1 MNDLKT
7 IRSEIDALDAT
18 IMGALDAR
26 FALMSEVK
34 RIKAQEGLKTTDSA
48 RESRVLEKAESFRF
62 TASIQTVYHTI
73 MEASKA
79 LQK

>member
-1 MNDLKT
+1 MTDLT
-7 IRSEIDALDAT
+7 SIRAQIDALDTT
-18 IMGALDAR
+18 IMNALDAR

-34 RIKAQEGLKTTDSA
+34 RIKAKEGLKTTDSN
-48 RESRVLEKAESFRF
+48 RESRVLEKAKRFRF
-62 TASIQTVYHTI
+62 TESIQTVYQTI